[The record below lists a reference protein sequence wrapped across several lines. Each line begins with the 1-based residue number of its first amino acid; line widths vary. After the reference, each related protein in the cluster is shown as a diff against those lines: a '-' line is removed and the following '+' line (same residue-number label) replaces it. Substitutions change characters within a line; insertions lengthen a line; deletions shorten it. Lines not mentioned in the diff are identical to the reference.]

1 MRTQV
6 AIIGAGPAGL
16 LLSQLL
22 HLAGI
27 ESIVLEDHSR
37 QHVEGRI
44 RAGILEPSTVE
55 LLREA
60 GANARLDREGL
71 VHHGIEIAVEGERH
85 RIPLSELTGGR
96 CVTAY
101 GQTKVVQDL
110 IALRLVGGGDIRF
123 ETPALR
129 LVDIASDRPKLVFQE
144 DGRERELV
152 CDFIAGCDG
161 FHGIARSG
169 IPEAVRHIRERLY
182 PFAWLGILVEAKPIG
197 EELVY
202 ARHSRGFALF
212 SLRSP
217 SLARNYIQCPPEE
230 DLARWPDER
239 IFEEMR
245 LRLEDPEGRLVRSGR
260 VLDKSLTPMRS
271 FVVEPMHYGRLY
283 LAGDAAHIVTPT
295 GAKGLNL
302 AVADVRLLSQALIE
316 FYRSGATALLE
327 SYSTRALA
335 RVWKAQRFSWW
346 MTSMLHKF
354 PDEDSFETRLHRAEL
369 DYLLSSRAAMTS
381 LAENYVG
388 LPF

>member
-1 MRTQV
+1 
-6 AIIGAGPAGL
+6 
-16 LLSQLL
+16 
-22 HLAGI
+22 
-27 ESIVLEDHSR
+27 
-37 QHVEGRI
+37 
-44 RAGILEPSTVE
+44 
-55 LLREA
+55 
-60 GANARLDREGL
+60 
-71 VHHGIEIAVEGERH
+71 
-85 RIPLSELTGGR
+85 IPLSELTGGR

-110 IALRLVGGGDIRF
+110 IALRLACGGDIRF
-123 ETPALR
+123 ETPALS
-129 LVDIASDRPKLVFQE
+129 LADIASDGPKVVFQA
-144 DGRERELV
+144 DGREQELR
-152 CDFIAGCDG
+152 CDFIVGCDG

-169 IPEAVRHIRERLY
+169 IPEAIRQIRERLY
-182 PFAWLGILVEAKPIG
+182 PFAWLGVLVEASPVG
-197 EELVY
+197 AELVY
-202 ARHSRGFALF
+202 VRHSRGFALF

-217 SLARNYIQCPPEE
+217 SLARNYLQCAPDE
-230 DLARWPDER
+230 DLAGWPDER

-245 LRLEDPEGRLVRSGR
+245 WRLEDPDGRLVRSGR

-271 FVVEPMHYGRLY
+271 FVIEPMQYGRLF

-302 AVADVRLLSQALIE
+302 AVADVRLLSQGLIE
-316 FYRSGATALLE
+316 FYRRGATALLE

-354 PDEDSFETRLHRAEL
+354 PDESSFEARIHRAEL
-369 DYLLSSRAAMTS
+369 DYLLASRAAMTT

>member
-27 ESIVLEDHSR
+27 ESIVLEDRSR

-71 VHHGIEIAVEGERH
+71 VHHGIEIAVDGDRH

-110 IALRLVGGGDIRF
+110 IALRLAGGGDIRF
-123 ETPALR
+123 ETPVSR
-129 LVDIASDRPKLVFQE
+129 LADIASDRPKLIFQE
-144 DGRERELV
+144 NGHERELSS
-152 CDFIAGCDG
+152 DFIAGCDG
-161 FHGIARSG
+161 SHGIARSA
-169 IPEAVRHIRERLY
+169 IPEAVRRIRERLY

-197 EELVY
+197 AELVY

-271 FVVEPMHYGRLY
+271 FVVEPMHHGRLY

-316 FYRSGATALLE
+316 FYRNGATALLE

>member
-22 HLAGI
+22 HLSGI
-27 ESIVLEDHSR
+27 ESVVLEARSR

-60 GANARLDREGL
+60 GAHARLDREGL
-71 VHHGIEIAVEGERH
+71 RHHGIEIAVEGERH

-110 IALRLVGGGDIRF
+110 IALRLAGGGDIRF

-129 LVDIASDRPKLVFQE
+129 LADIQSDRPKVVFPA
-144 DGRERELV
+144 DGREQELA

-169 IPEAVRHIRERLY
+169 IPDAIRQIRERLY
-182 PFAWLGILVEAKPIG
+182 PFAWLGVLVEASPVG
-197 EELVY
+197 AELVY

-217 SLARNYIQCPPEE
+217 SLARNYIQCLPDE
-230 DLARWPDER
+230 DLARWPDDR

-245 LRLEDPEGRLVRSGR
+245 RRLEDPDGRLVRSGR

-271 FVVEPMHYGRLY
+271 FVIEPMQYGRLF

-302 AVADVRLLSQALIE
+302 AAADVRLLSQALIE
-316 FYRSGATALLE
+316 FYRRGATALLE

-354 PDEDSFETRLHRAEL
+354 PDGSSFETQIHRAEL
-369 DYLLSSRAAMTS
+369 DYLLASRAAMTA